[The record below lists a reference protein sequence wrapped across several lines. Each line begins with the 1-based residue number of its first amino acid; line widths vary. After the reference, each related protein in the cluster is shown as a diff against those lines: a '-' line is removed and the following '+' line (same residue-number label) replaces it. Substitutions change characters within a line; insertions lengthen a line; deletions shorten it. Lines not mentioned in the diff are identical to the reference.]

1 MLKLQS
7 GNTAQTNTKTK
18 WRRFSQSSLPPPQA
32 LLIESSNRCGRKF
45 RDAQAVLTLAGKA
58 RKRLLNNAVKMAR
71 RSVETTITMDR
82 HIRRKCMKYTLY
94 FNNVKP
100 KLFHRTYITSPII
113 YTNTCW
119 PTKIIACAKSDE

>member
-1 MLKLQS
+1 
-7 GNTAQTNTKTK
+7 
-18 WRRFSQSSLPPPQA
+18 
-32 LLIESSNRCGRKF
+32 
-45 RDAQAVLTLAGKA
+45 
-58 RKRLLNNAVKMAR
+58 
-71 RSVETTITMDR
+71 MDGQDG

-119 PTKIIACAKSDE
+119 PTKIIACAKSDDI